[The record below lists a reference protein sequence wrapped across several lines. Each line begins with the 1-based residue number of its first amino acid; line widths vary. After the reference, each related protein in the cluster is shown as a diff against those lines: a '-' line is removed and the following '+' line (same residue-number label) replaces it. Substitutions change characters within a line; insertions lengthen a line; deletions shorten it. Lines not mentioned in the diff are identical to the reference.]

1 MTDKGTVAPRAG
13 AGTLLTLIR
22 TGRAS
27 TRADLVRLSGFA
39 RSTVAQRLDALLEE
53 GLIVPAGDAGSSG
66 GRPAETFAFNCGAG
80 VLLGADIG
88 GGHTRVAVTDLG
100 AEVLAEDEA
109 DLDVADGPDAV
120 LGWVRDAFAR
130 LLDRI
135 GRAPADVHGI
145 GAGVPGPVDSAT
157 GRLVSPPIMPGWDGV
172 PVPERL
178 ARDLAGLA
186 GPGAPVPAAVADR
199 DVNIMALGEQRA
211 GGHGRRDVVV
221 VKIGMGIGAA
231 LIVGGEV
238 YRGAQGAAGDLGH
251 LRRGTDEPCRCGN
264 SGCLEATAGGWA
276 IRRAL
281 VERGYDVRTSQ
292 DIARLAR
299 RGDHET
305 IRLVRQ
311 AGRLVGEALA
321 DVVGLFNPSLIVI
334 GGNLAEAREPLL
346 AGIREVVYERSQ
358 VLASRD
364 LQIVPTTLGA
374 RAGTIGAALLV
385 HEWLY
390 DADRISAALG

>member
-1 MTDKGTVAPRAG
+1 MVKKRAAVPRAG

-39 RSTVAQRLDALLEE
+39 RSTVAQRLDALLEA
-53 GLIVPAGDAGSSG
+53 GLIVPAGDAGSTG
-66 GRPAETFAFNCGAG
+66 GRPPETFAFNRHAG

-88 GGHTRVAVTDLG
+88 GSHTRVAVTDL
-100 AEVLAEDEA
+100 AADVLAETEA

-120 LGWVRDAFAR
+120 LSWVTEAFAR
-130 LLDRI
+130 LLARV
-135 GRAPADVHGI
+135 GREISDVRGV
-145 GAGVPGPVDSAT
+145 GVGVPGPVDGT
-157 GRLVSPPIMPGWDGV
+157 GRLVSPPIMPDWDGV
-172 PVPERL
+172 SVPERVSRAL
-178 ARDLAGLA
+178 FK
-186 GPGAPVPAAVADR
+186 GAEEMGEDVPVVVDR
-199 DVNIMALGEQRA
+199 DVNIMALGEQKA
-211 GGHGRRDVVV
+211 GGHDHADMVV
-221 VKIGMGIGAA
+221 VKIGIGIGAG
-231 LIVGGEV
+231 LIVGGEI

-251 LRRGTDEPCRCGN
+251 LRRGTDEPCRCDN
-264 SGCLEATAGGWA
+264 RGCLEATAGGWA
-276 IRRAL
+276 IRRRL
-281 VERGYDVRTSQ
+281 VELGYDVRTSQ

-305 IRLVRQ
+305 VRLVRQ
-311 AGRLVGEALA
+311 AGRLIGEALA
-321 DVVGLFNPSLIVI
+321 DVVGLFNPSHIIV

-346 AGIREVVYERSQ
+346 AGIREVVYERAQ

-364 LQIVPTTLGA
+364 LQIVPTTLGH

-385 HEWLY
+385 HERLY

>member
-1 MTDKGTVAPRAG
+1 MVKNRAAVPRAG

-39 RSTVAQRLDALLEE
+39 RSTVAQRLDALLEA
-53 GLIVPAGDAGSSG
+53 GLIVPAGDAGSTG
-66 GRPAETFAFNCGAG
+66 GRPPETFAFNRHAG

-88 GGHTRVAVTDLG
+88 GSHTRVAVTDLG
-100 AEVLAEDEA
+100 GHVLAETEA

-120 LGWVRDAFAR
+120 LAWVTEAFAR
-130 LLDRI
+130 LLARV
-135 GRAPADVHGI
+135 GREAADVRGV
-145 GAGVPGPVDSAT
+145 GVGVPGPVDTAT
-157 GRLVSPPIMPGWDGV
+157 GRLVSPPIMPDWDGV
-172 PVPERL
+172 SVPERL
-178 ARDLAGLA
+178 SRALP
-186 GPGAPVPAAVADR
+186 PGAADPVPVVVDR
-199 DVNIMALGEQRA
+199 DVNIMALGEQKA
-211 GGHGRRDVVV
+211 GGHDHPDMVV
-221 VKIGMGIGAA
+221 VKIGIGIGAG
-231 LIVGGEV
+231 LIVGGEI

-264 SGCLEATAGGWA
+264 RGCLEATAGGWA
-276 IRRAL
+276 IRRRL

-305 IRLVRQ
+305 VRLVRQ
-311 AGRLVGEALA
+311 AGRLIGEALA
-321 DVVGLFNPSLIVI
+321 DVVGLFNPSHIVV

-346 AGIREVVYERSQ
+346 AGIREVVYERAQ

-364 LQIVPTTLGA
+364 LQIVPTTLGH

-385 HEWLY
+385 HERLY

>member
-1 MTDKGTVAPRAG
+1 MVKKRAAVPRAG

-39 RSTVAQRLDALLEE
+39 RSTVAQRLDALLEA
-53 GLIVPAGDAGSSG
+53 GLIVPAGDAGSTG
-66 GRPAETFAFNCGAG
+66 GRPPETFAFNRHAG

-88 GGHTRVAVTDLG
+88 GSHTRVAVTDL
-100 AEVLAEDEA
+100 AADVLAETEA

-120 LGWVRDAFAR
+120 LSWVTEAFAR
-130 LLDRI
+130 LLARV
-135 GRAPADVHGI
+135 GRETADVRGV
-145 GAGVPGPVDSAT
+145 GVGVPGPVDGT
-157 GRLVSPPIMPGWDGV
+157 GRLVSPPIMPDWDGV
-172 PVPERL
+172 SVPERVSRAL
-178 ARDLAGLA
+178 FK
-186 GPGAPVPAAVADR
+186 GAAEEMGEDVPVVVDR
-199 DVNIMALGEQRA
+199 DVNIMALGEQKA
-211 GGHGRRDVVV
+211 GGHDHADMVV
-221 VKIGMGIGAA
+221 VKIGIGIGAG
-231 LIVGGEV
+231 LIVGGEI

-264 SGCLEATAGGWA
+264 RGCLEATAGGWA
-276 IRRAL
+276 IRRRL

-305 IRLVRQ
+305 VRLVRQ
-311 AGRLVGEALA
+311 AGRLIGEALA
-321 DVVGLFNPSLIVI
+321 DVVGLFNPSHIII

-346 AGIREVVYERSQ
+346 AGIREVVYERAQ

-364 LQIVPTTLGA
+364 LQIVPTTLGH

-385 HEWLY
+385 HERLY